1 MQAIFIADM
10 YNEAMPKDSSS
21 HLKALRVSAGLSQR
35 ELARVL
41 GIHHSNVGFW
51 ERTGTPPRSD
61 LLPQIAKA
69 LGVSIDELLGSE
81 AKRRSTQAPGG
92 RLGEVFQQVAK
103 LPRGKQL
110 RIIGVVKALVA
121 QEQPI

>member
-1 MQAIFIADM
+1 
-10 YNEAMPKDSSS
+10 MPKVTS
-21 HLKALRVSAGLSQR
+21 HLKSLRVAAGLSQR

-41 GIHHSNVGFW
+41 GVHHSNVGFW

-61 LLPQIAKA
+61 LLPPIARA
-69 LGVSIDELLGSE
+69 LGVSVDALLGGSG
-81 AKRRSTQAPGG
+81 KRSGTQTPGG

-103 LPRGKQL
+103 LPRGKQQ

-121 QEQPI
+121 QEQPG